1 MKKLL
6 FIFTIVFVFSCKKE
20 PEVVTDVLLEE
31 SPNSTKYLGKELF
44 EGKGMCATCHKPEEK
59 VIAPSLKE
67 IATIYTSKKANMVL
81 FLQGELDPIVDP
93 TQYEIMKANLA
104 VTKTMTEE
112 ELQAL
117 EEYILTFK

>member
-1 MKKLL
+1 MKKIFLIVLIGLL
-6 FIFTIVFVFSCKKE
+6 FSCKKE
-20 PEVVTDVLLEE
+20 EQIVKQPTEPKDITLE
-31 SPNSTKYLGKELF
+31 LGKDIF
-44 EGKGMCATCHKPEEK
+44 EGKGMCATCHKPDEK

-67 IATIYTSKKANMVL
+67 IAVIYTQKKANMVL

-93 TQYEIMKANLA
+93 AQYEIMKANLA
-104 VTKTMTEE
+104 ITKTMTEE